1 MSRLLTQNW
10 PPQEMC
16 SAERAI
22 YVSQMLFTLDN
33 LSQYNTRDILGH
45 FDANCSLSFSW
56 PPINKVLCIYV
67 WMFSQPNILASKS
80 NYPKN
85 VVPFPNRGK
94 DGGSYK
100 LANKKY
106 RIKLFRGALLILGV
120 LIHL

>member
-1 MSRLLTQNW
+1 
-10 PPQEMC
+10 
-16 SAERAI
+16 
-22 YVSQMLFTLDN
+22 
-33 LSQYNTRDILGH
+33 
-45 FDANCSLSFSW
+45 
-56 PPINKVLCIYV
+56 
-67 WMFSQPNILASKS
+67 MFSQPNILASKS

-120 LIHL
+120 LIHLWETVFLLICGNR